1 MIPVW
6 YQWYY
11 CMNTV
16 FCYDTVWI
24 KKVTSNTW
32 EHKKKNIYN
41 DLKLYKRINSVFIY
55 IIYNETFVF
64 MDRKVSIIC
73 RFSLISYRELEKALK
88 QLILFVKVWHR
99 LQKLHQSKKYQE
111 LWVPPP
117 FCGKTTSICT
127 HKHTKKVLYMHTI
140 FMNSR

>member
-1 MIPVW
+1 M
-6 YQWYY
+6 
-11 CMNTV
+11 
-16 FCYDTVWI
+16 
-24 KKVTSNTW
+24 KVTSNTW

-111 LWVPPP
+111 L
-117 FCGKTTSICT
+117 
-127 HKHTKKVLYMHTI
+127 
-140 FMNSR
+140 